1 MTVVAFLDANV
12 LYPATLRSVMMELAL
27 AGAYRP
33 LWTDR
38 VHDEWTA
45 ALGRDRPDL
54 SADRIARTRALM
66 LAHVEDALVTGY
78 EHLIA
83 TLTLPDPDDRHVLA
97 AAAHGGASIIVTS
110 NTKDFPAT
118 ELLPYNILSMPPDDF
133 ICGLLADNPQ
143 AVVDALRA
151 DRASL
156 RNPPMTSE
164 GYLAALERAGLVETV
179 AVLRALGGVT
189 YEEDE

>member
-27 AGAYRP
+27 AGAFRP

-66 LAHVEDALVTGY
+66 VAHVEDALVTGY
-78 EHLIA
+78 EDLID

-118 ELLPYNILSMPPDDF
+118 ELLPYNILAMPPDDF
-133 ICGLLADNPQ
+133 ICGLLADN
-143 AVVDALRA
+143 AKMVVDALRA

-156 RNPPMTSE
+156 RNPPMTKDS
-164 GYLAALERAGLVETV
+164 YLAALERAGLVETV
-179 AVLRALGGVT
+179 AVLKTLGEVS

>member
-12 LYPATLRSVMMELAL
+12 LYSATLRSVMMELAL
-27 AGAYRP
+27 AGAFRP

-45 ALGRDRPDL
+45 ALRRDRPDL
-54 SADRIARTRALM
+54 AADRIARTRALM

-78 EHLIA
+78 EVLID
-83 TLTLPDPDDRHVLA
+83 TLTLPDTDDRHVLA
-97 AAAHGGASIIVTS
+97 AAVHGGASIIVTA

-118 ELLPYNILSMPPDDF
+118 AMLPFEIIAMPPDDF

-143 AVVDALRA
+143 LVVDALRA

-156 RNPPMTSE
+156 CNPPMTTE
-164 GYLAALERAGLVETV
+164 TYLAALERVGLVETV
-179 AVLRALGGVT
+179 AVLRALG
-189 YEEDE
+189 DPL